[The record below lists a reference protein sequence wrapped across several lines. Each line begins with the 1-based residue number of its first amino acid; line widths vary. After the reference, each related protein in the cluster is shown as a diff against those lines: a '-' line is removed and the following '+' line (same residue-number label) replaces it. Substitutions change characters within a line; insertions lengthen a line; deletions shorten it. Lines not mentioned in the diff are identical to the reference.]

1 MPENRGLQQL
11 LDRVIS
17 RDLCALCG
25 ACGSLCPY
33 MRSFGGR
40 MVPLHP
46 CDLAEG
52 RCFAYCPRT
61 EIDLNKAHRAVFG
74 RDYQDLALGPY
85 RRVFA
90 ARAAHEEIRN
100 KAQSGG
106 AVSALVSFAL
116 ETGVIDGAVLTRRG
130 EGFLPE
136 GQVVRD
142 RETVL
147 ACAGS
152 SYVASPTLEAF
163 NREPWGTNEKIGIVG
178 TPCQVLAVANMRA
191 SSLEKKTP
199 IDQVALVIGL
209 FCTWALSYEP
219 FLAFLKTR
227 VDVSRIRKLDITP
240 PPERLLKVVTDKET
254 IDIPLDE
261 VRPSVCTT
269 CGVCLDMTAELSDLS
284 VGTVEGLNGWNTV
297 IVRSERGE
305 ALVEAGE
312 RAGVIELNVLPEEN
326 LKHLKEASLLKKRR
340 ALEALKQRAEL
351 EDGYLKISAELV
363 QRILSGEGAS

>member
-1 MPENRGLQQL
+1 MPENRGLQPL
-11 LDRVIS
+11 LDRVVS
-17 RDLCALCG
+17 QDLCTLCG

-33 MRSFGGR
+33 LRSFGGR
-40 MVPLHP
+40 MVRLNP
-46 CDLAEG
+46 CELDEG

-61 EIDLNKAHRAVFG
+61 EIDLNRVHRAVFG

-85 RRVFA
+85 RRVLA
-90 ARAAHEEIRN
+90 ARDTQDEIRE

-106 AVSALVSFAL
+106 TVSALVSFAL
-116 ETGVIDGAVLTRRG
+116 ETGIIDGAVLTRRG
-130 EGFLPE
+130 EGFLPQ

-142 RETVL
+142 REGVL

-163 NREPWGTNEKIGIVG
+163 NREPWGANEKIGIVG

-199 IDQVALVIGL
+199 IDQVRLVIGL
-209 FCTWALSYEP
+209 FCTWALSNEP
-219 FLAFLKTR
+219 FLAYLKTR
-227 VDVSRIRKLDITP
+227 VDVSRIQKLDITP
-240 PPERLLKVVTDKET
+240 PPERLLKVITDAET

-269 CGVCLDMTAELSDLS
+269 CGVCLDMTSELSDLS

-305 ALVEAGE
+305 ALVERCE
-312 RAGVIELNVLPEEN
+312 REGAIEVQVLPEEN
-326 LKHLKEASLLKKRR
+326 LRHLKDASLLKKRR
-340 ALEALKQRAEL
+340 ALEALKQRGEL
-351 EDGYLKISAELV
+351 EGGYVKLSADLV
-363 QRILSGEGAS
+363 QKILSPE

>member
-1 MPENRGLQQL
+1 MSENRGLQQL

-33 MRSFGGR
+33 IRSFDGR
-40 MVPLHP
+40 MVRLNP
-46 CDLAEG
+46 CDLNQG

-61 EIDLNKAHRAVFG
+61 EIDLDKVHRAVFG

-85 RRVFA
+85 RRVVA
-90 ARAAHEEIRN
+90 ARATHDEIRN
-100 KAQSGG
+100 RAQSGG
-106 AVSALVSFAL
+106 TVSALVSFAL
-116 ETGVIDGAVLTRRG
+116 ETKVIDGAVLTRRG
-130 EGFLPE
+130 EGFLPG

-163 NREPWGTNEKIGIVG
+163 NLGPWTAHERIGVVG
-178 TPCQVLAVANMRA
+178 TPCQVLALANMRA
-191 SSLEKKTP
+191 SSLDRRTP
-199 IDQVALVIGL
+199 IEQVSLVIGL

-240 PPERLLKVVTDKET
+240 PPERLLKVITDAET

-261 VRPSVCTT
+261 VRPSVCNT
-269 CGVCLDMTAELSDLS
+269 CGVCLDMTSELSDLS
-284 VGTVEGLNGWNTV
+284 VGTVEGLKDWNTL
-297 IVRSERGE
+297 IVRSERGDG
-305 ALVEAGE
+305 LVEDCE
-312 RAGVIELNVLPEEN
+312 RAGVLEVKALPEDN

-340 ALEALKQRAEL
+340 ALEALKQRGEL

-363 QRILSGEGAS
+363 RKILSGESVA

>member
-11 LDRVIS
+11 LARVVS
-17 RDLCALCG
+17 QDLCTLCG

-33 MRSFGGR
+33 LRSFGGR
-40 MVPLHP
+40 MVRLNH
-46 CDLAEG
+46 CELDEG

-61 EIDLNKAHRAVFG
+61 EVDLNRVHRAVFE
-74 RDYQDLALGPY
+74 RDDQDLALGPY
-85 RRVFA
+85 RRVLA
-90 ARAAHEEIRN
+90 ARATHDEIRE

-116 ETGVIDGAVLTRRG
+116 EEGIIDGAVLTRRG
-130 EGFLPE
+130 EGFLPQ

-142 RETVL
+142 REGVL

-163 NREPWGTNEKIGIVG
+163 NREPWGAIEKIGIVG

-199 IDQVALVIGL
+199 IDQVRLVIGL

-219 FLAFLKTR
+219 FLAYLKTR
-227 VDVSRIRKLDITP
+227 VDVSRIQKLDITP
-240 PPERLLKVVTDKET
+240 PPERLLKVITDAET

-269 CGVCLDMTAELSDLS
+269 CGVCLDMTSELSDLS

-297 IVRSERGE
+297 IVRSERGD
-305 ALVEAGE
+305 ALVERCE
-312 RAGVIELNVLPEEN
+312 REGAIEVQGLPEEN
-326 LKHLKEASLLKKRR
+326 LMHLKDASLLKKRR
-340 ALEALKQRAEL
+340 ALEALKQRDEL
-351 EDGYLKISAELV
+351 EGGYLKLSADLV
-363 QRILSGEGAS
+363 RKILPGESAL